1 LVTGSRKS
9 SIISSILM
17 AQAVVSAQ
25 GKEVDRGIVITDKP
39 VNLSAEVPKAMV
51 TGDKPSTPNGHRQ
64 RPTKNRKHVQI
75 GSYKFKSK
83 NKK

>member
-1 LVTGSRKS
+1 
-9 SIISSILM
+9 M